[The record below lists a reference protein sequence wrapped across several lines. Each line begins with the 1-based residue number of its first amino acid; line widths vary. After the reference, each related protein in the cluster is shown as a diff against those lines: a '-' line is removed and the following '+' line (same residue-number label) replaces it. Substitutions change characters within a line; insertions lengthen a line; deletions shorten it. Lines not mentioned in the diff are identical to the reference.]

1 MGVKILVVDDEVTH
15 LHLIAT
21 ILRAEG
27 FEVLT
32 AEDGERA
39 LDIAKRNHPDL
50 ILLDIAMPLL
60 DGWEVL
66 RRLRDD
72 HSTAATPVFIVTAR
86 AQKSDIEQ
94 GRRLG
99 VEDYITKPFDP
110 VDLVN
115 RVRQRLGGVRHRSQR
130 AHLTEALV

>member
-1 MGVKILVVDDEVTH
+1 MGVKILAVDDEATH

-32 AEDGERA
+32 AEDGQQA
-39 LDIAKRNHPDL
+39 LDVAKRHHPDL
-50 ILLDIAMPLL
+50 ILLDVAMPLL
-60 DGWEVL
+60 DGWNVL
-66 RRLRDD
+66 QRLRDD
-72 HSTAATPVFIVTAR
+72 SSTSLTPVFLVTAR
-86 AQKSDIEQ
+86 AQKSDIEH

-110 VDLVN
+110 IDLVN
-115 RVRQRLGGVRHRSQR
+115 RIRRLLGGAQCKSQR
-130 AHLTEALV
+130 AHLIEALA

>member
-1 MGVKILVVDDEVTH
+1 MGVKILAVDDEATH

-32 AEDGERA
+32 AEDGQQA
-39 LDIAKRNHPDL
+39 LDVAKRNHPDL
-50 ILLDIAMPLL
+50 ILLDVSMPLL
-60 DGWEVL
+60 DGWDVL
-66 RRLRDD
+66 QRLRDD
-72 HSTAATPVFIVTAR
+72 SSTSSTPVFIVTAR
-86 AQKSDIEQ
+86 AQKSDIEH

-110 VDLVN
+110 IDLVN
-115 RVRQRLGGVRHRSQR
+115 RIRRLLGGVRRRSQR
-130 AHLTEALV
+130 AHLTEALA

>member
-1 MGVKILVVDDEVTH
+1 MGVKILAVDDEATH

-32 AEDGERA
+32 AEDGQRA
-39 LDIAKRNHPDL
+39 LDVAKRYHPDL
-50 ILLDIAMPLL
+50 ILLDVAMPLL
-60 DGWEVL
+60 DGWDVL
-66 RRLRDD
+66 QRLRDD
-72 HSTAATPVFIVTAR
+72 SSTSSTPVFIVTAR
-86 AQKSDIEQ
+86 AQKSDIEH

-110 VDLVN
+110 IDLVN
-115 RVRQRLGGVRHRSQR
+115 RIRRLLGGAQRRSQR
-130 AHLTEALV
+130 VRLTEALA